1 MVEYASLKKK
11 HTGTAMAAVSL
22 ALCVVLS
29 ASMLFSRLTA
39 WLPSDPQHYI
49 PLTVSNGLTTVVSGQ
64 RTDTGDARFRSLPG
78 QPVLLAASPFLSE
91 SWFQVFDENTV
102 WSGETDIEIF
112 RLSYENGDGQVTVN
126 SNTGH
131 KLLAPGTSNT
141 YAFTLENT
149 GNHAVSYEMSME
161 AFFSDGEKV
170 IPVQA
175 RVYDAYGVFYAGTRE
190 SSVEVMELNGVSDS
204 GTLKSGYVMPYI
216 LEWEWPYESGDDG
229 YDTWLGNQAVAE
241 DITLTIVINTLA
253 SYTADPPVSDGENP
267 KTGDSMG
274 PAMLALAASSTGL
287 VVLLLL
293 SRRKEE
299 HHG

>member
-149 GNHAVSYEMSME
+149 PYPTKCPWRLFSPTEKRSFPFRPGSMTPT
-161 AFFSDGEKV
+161 AFS
-170 IPVQA
+170 
-175 RVYDAYGVFYAGTRE
+175 
-190 SSVEVMELNGVSDS
+190 
-204 GTLKSGYVMPYI
+204 MPAPGKAP
-216 LEWEWPYESGDDG
+216 WRSW
-229 YDTWLGNQAVAE
+229 
-241 DITLTIVINTLA
+241 
-253 SYTADPPVSDGENP
+253 
-267 KTGDSMG
+267 
-274 PAMLALAASSTGL
+274 SSTAFPIPAP
-287 VVLLLL
+287 
-293 SRRKEE
+293 
-299 HHG
+299 